1 MYTMSFCL
9 PCGQCSCLPLAEAPA
24 DYLSARTPTDF
35 SEPLQSRDRLCW
47 RYRNVWQV
55 AARIG
60 RHRDHVFRSQDK
72 VYRTRNIRISAIL
85 FKLHH
90 AANGG
95 PDISITTVTQIATS
109 SRSWLGT
116 ELRLLL
122 RRVGIFQY

>member
-24 DYLSARTPTDF
+24 DYLSTRTPTDF

-90 AANGG
+90 ATNGQV
-95 PDISITTVTQIATS
+95 TTLYIPNN
-109 SRSWLGT
+109 WLDLYFHRA
-116 ELRLLL
+116 EIQVICYICLREMTMK
-122 RRVGIFQY
+122 